1 MRIGI
6 LGGTF
11 NPIHNAHLLIAEAA
25 LERCRLDQI
34 LFLPA
39 SIPPH
44 KEIAADVSFEH
55 RLTMVELAI
64 ADIPAFAASDL
75 EAKRPGASFSVDT
88 LSQLQASQ
96 PEDDFYFI
104 IGLDSFR
111 DITTWKDY
119 RQLFQLAN
127 IVVASRP
134 GPGDD
139 DPIRLL
145 PVAIKDDFCY
155 DGKSLKLRHK
165 SGCELVF
172 IHDTRFDISSTD
184 IRNRVARGEPV
195 NEHVSPPVIDYI
207 EKHNLYRKNERPAT

>member
-11 NPIHNAHLLIAEAA
+11 NPIHNAHRHIAEAA
-25 LERCRLDQI
+25 LRHCHLDQV

-39 SIPPH
+39 AIPPH
-44 KEIAADVSFEH
+44 KEIAEEVSFGH
-55 RLTMVELAI
+55 RLAMVDLAI
-64 ADIPAFAASDL
+64 ADNPAFTSSDL
-75 EAKRPGASFSVDT
+75 EAKRSGASFSVDT
-88 LSQLQASQ
+88 LRQLKEKQ
-96 PEDDFYFI
+96 PDDEFFFI

-119 RQLFQLAN
+119 RRLFELTN

-139 DPIRLL
+139 DPQQFL

-155 DGKSLKLRHK
+155 DDRSLKLRHK
-165 SGCELVF
+165 SGCELIF
-172 IHDTRFDISSTD
+172 IHDTRLNISSTL
-184 IRNRVARGEPV
+184 IRQNVAQGKSISDY
-195 NEHVSPPVIDYI
+195 VSQPVIDYI
-207 EKHNLYRKNERPAT
+207 QQTGLYRSHER